1 MLYFTTWDSIFSEI
15 YHSLKKFSILEDKEE
30 IILDGYKKLRKILGE
45 DFLKKS
51 SNSLVELL
59 SPNFAPWNIIKNA
72 NFGRKLWLLKD
83 KENFNDIQKRLLK
96 NYFIHSYGAEA
107 EIEVAGDLVQKGFEV
122 EFIRCSNKKDERT
135 PDLKLKICNQQIFL
149 EVTTFRTY
157 PKDIPHKYSCDKELR
172 HLRKKL
178 SGKINRRQLQLQ
190 KAPGILVIFTRT
202 PFISD
207 AWEVLIKAVL
217 RILCKHKDISG
228 VVIQHMSI
236 CVYGDRV
243 NTKEIDQYYSFITY
257 EIDCDGVYTTTNIIA
272 LNPAARFP
280 IKKDKIIRLFNQD

>member
-1 MLYFTTWDSIFSEI
+1 MSYFTTWDSIFSEI
-15 YHSLKKFSILEDKEE
+15 DHSLKKFSILEDKKE
-30 IILDGYKKLRKILGE
+30 IILDGYKKLRKISGE

-83 KENFNDIQKRLLK
+83 KENFGDIQKRLLK
-96 NYFIHSYGAEA
+96 NYLIHSYGAEA
-107 EIEVAGDLVQKGFEV
+107 EIEVAGELVQKGFEV

-135 PDLKLKICNQQIFL
+135 PDLKLKICKQQIFL
-149 EVTTFRTY
+149 EITTFRTY
-157 PKDIPHKYSCDKELR
+157 PKDIPRKYSCDKELR
-172 HLRKKL
+172 HLRRKL
-178 SGKINRRQLQLQ
+178 SGKINRRQLQ
-190 KAPGILVIFTRT
+190 KAPGILVVFTRT

-207 AWEVLIKAVL
+207 DWEVLIKAVL

-236 CVYGDRV
+236 YDDRV
-243 NTKEIDQYYSFITY
+243 NTKEIDRYYSFITY
-257 EIDCDGVYTTTNIIA
+257 EIDCEGIYTTTNIIA

-280 IKKDKIIRLFNQD
+280 IEKDKIIRLFNQD